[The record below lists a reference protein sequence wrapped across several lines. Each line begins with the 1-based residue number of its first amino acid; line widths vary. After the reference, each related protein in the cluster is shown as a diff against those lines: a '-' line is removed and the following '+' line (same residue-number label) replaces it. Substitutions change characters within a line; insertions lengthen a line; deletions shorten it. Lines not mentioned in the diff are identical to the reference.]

1 MAGSDA
7 SWEGSATDGGTYE
20 WATFFTGV
28 EDTQSEC
35 GCQFQISP
43 QDSRS
48 TVAGKLKN
56 AFNMANEGTGHSAKL
71 VGIDKNGVEFTGGTV
86 DYMTINLQ
94 GESPVTV
101 GTGTPTPVAG
111 LTVQQVVAMH

>member
-1 MAGSDA
+1 M
-7 SWEGSATDGGTYE
+7 
-20 WATFFTGV
+20 
-28 EDTQSEC
+28 EDT
-35 GCQFQISP
+35 GPANPCQFQISP
-43 QDSRS
+43 QDSQS

-56 AFNMANEGTGHSAKL
+56 AFNMANEGSGHSAKL
-71 VGIDKNGVEFTGGTV
+71 VGPDKNGVEFTGGTV